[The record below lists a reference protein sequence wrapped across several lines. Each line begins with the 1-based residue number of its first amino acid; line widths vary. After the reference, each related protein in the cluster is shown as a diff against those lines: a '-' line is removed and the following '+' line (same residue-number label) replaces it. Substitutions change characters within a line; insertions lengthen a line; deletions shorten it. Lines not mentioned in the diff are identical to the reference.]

1 MEDKLQELRDKIDEI
16 QADLENCS
24 KKNQGF
30 PFSEVIVACGAVA
43 LAPLV
48 TGSVAVASA
57 GAAIASGAVGSVA
70 ASVFPEEIFN
80 HMKVKEERNRFWQS
94 IEKYR
99 LEKKFDTYTELYEK
113 AHVSHETFGKIR
125 AMDIKREEKNPD
137 YKPEK
142 ETVFQLCLTL
152 KLTLEQATELL
163 KMLGYYFTDMDLI
176 DRLVSWCLKEKKNYS
191 VETINEELY
200 RRTKVYPFYVPA

>member
-1 MEDKLQELRDKIDEI
+1 MECNIELQELRDKIDEI
-16 QADLENCS
+16 QTDLENFS
-24 KKNQGF
+24 KKNQGL
-30 PFSEVIVACGAVA
+30 PFSAVIVTFGSVA
-43 LAPLV
+43 FSPLV
-48 TGSVAVASA
+48 GGVACAGAACAVGSAVASA
-57 GAAIASGAVGSVA
+57 
-70 ASVFPEEIFN
+70 FPEEIFN
-80 HMKVKEERNRFWQS
+80 HMKIKEERNRFWQS

-99 LEKKFDTYTELYEK
+99 LEKNFDTYTKLYEE

-125 AMDIKREEKNPD
+125 AMDIERTEKNPD

-163 KMLGYYFTDMDLI
+163 KMVGYAFSSFSLT

-191 VETINEELY
+191 VEMINEELY

>member
-1 MEDKLQELRDKIDEI
+1 MEDNIELQELRDKIDEI
-16 QADLENCS
+16 QTDLENCS

-30 PFSEVIVACGAVA
+30 PFGEMIVACGVVSLAP

-48 TGSVAVASA
+48 IGSIAVASA
-57 GAAIASGAVGSVA
+57 GAVGSA
-70 ASVFPEEIFN
+70 AAFPEEIFN
-80 HMKVKEERNRFWQS
+80 PMKVKEERNRFWQS

-125 AMDIKREEKNPD
+125 AMDIERAEKNPD
-137 YKPEK
+137 YKPKK

-163 KMLGYYFTDMDLI
+163 KMVGYAFSSFSLT
-176 DRLVSWCLKEKKNYS
+176 DRLVSWCLKEKKII
-191 VETINEELY
+191 VL
-200 RRTKVYPFYVPA
+200 RR

>member
-1 MEDKLQELRDKIDEI
+1 MEDNIELQELRDKIDEI
-16 QADLENCS
+16 QSDLEKSEMCL
-24 KKNQGF
+24 
-30 PFSEVIVACGAVA
+30 PFMLGTMLCCILPEVSVSSEEI
-43 LAPLV
+43 
-48 TGSVAVASA
+48 
-57 GAAIASGAVGSVA
+57 
-70 ASVFPEEIFN
+70 PEEIFD

-94 IEKYR
+94 IEQYR

-125 AMDIKREEKNPD
+125 AMDIEREEKNPD

-191 VETINEELY
+191 VETINEELH
-200 RRTKVYPFYVPA
+200 RRTKVYPFYVPK